1 MHVPKG
7 LPFIPDDLKAPLELV
22 NRKPILPSEQELAAN
37 NRAHSAKLRVA
48 KKVHQPWHDLIETL
62 FLREEAIMLEDKRR
76 DLTMQVIEDKI
87 KTFTRVEKAFYGSI
101 VLSGLVLA
109 IGIIFMQ
116 TKLLQVQSDMAS
128 VNQDISVKKLEIED
142 ARQAV
147 NDLVRNAR
155 LLEIAEKAGLTLN
168 NDNIGV
174 AE

>member
-1 MHVPKG
+1 
-7 LPFIPDDLKAPLELV
+7 
-22 NRKPILPSEQELAAN
+22 
-37 NRAHSAKLRVA
+37 
-48 KKVHQPWHDLIETL
+48 
-62 FLREEAIMLEDKRR
+62 MLEEKRR

-116 TKLLQVQSDMAS
+116 TKLLQVHSDMAS

>member
-1 MHVPKG
+1 
-7 LPFIPDDLKAPLELV
+7 
-22 NRKPILPSEQELAAN
+22 
-37 NRAHSAKLRVA
+37 
-48 KKVHQPWHDLIETL
+48 
-62 FLREEAIMLEDKRR
+62 MLEEKRR

-116 TKLLQVQSDMAS
+116 TKLLQVQSDMAGI
-128 VNQDISVKKLEIED
+128 NQDISVKKLEIED

>member
-1 MHVPKG
+1 
-7 LPFIPDDLKAPLELV
+7 
-22 NRKPILPSEQELAAN
+22 
-37 NRAHSAKLRVA
+37 
-48 KKVHQPWHDLIETL
+48 
-62 FLREEAIMLEDKRR
+62 MLEEKRR

-101 VLSGLVLA
+101 VLSGLILA

>member
-1 MHVPKG
+1 
-7 LPFIPDDLKAPLELV
+7 
-22 NRKPILPSEQELAAN
+22 
-37 NRAHSAKLRVA
+37 
-48 KKVHQPWHDLIETL
+48 
-62 FLREEAIMLEDKRR
+62 MLEDKRR

>member
-1 MHVPKG
+1 
-7 LPFIPDDLKAPLELV
+7 
-22 NRKPILPSEQELAAN
+22 
-37 NRAHSAKLRVA
+37 
-48 KKVHQPWHDLIETL
+48 
-62 FLREEAIMLEDKRR
+62 
-76 DLTMQVIEDKI
+76 MQVIEDKI

-101 VLSGLVLA
+101 VLSGLILA

-116 TKLLQVQSDMAS
+116 TKLLQIQSDMAGI
-128 VNQDISVKKLEIED
+128 NQDISVKKLEIED

>member
-1 MHVPKG
+1 
-7 LPFIPDDLKAPLELV
+7 
-22 NRKPILPSEQELAAN
+22 
-37 NRAHSAKLRVA
+37 
-48 KKVHQPWHDLIETL
+48 
-62 FLREEAIMLEDKRR
+62 MLEDKRR

-116 TKLLQVQSDMAS
+116 TKLLQVQSDMAGI
-128 VNQDISVKKLEIED
+128 NQDISVKLLEIED
-142 ARQAV
+142 AKQAV
-147 NDLVRNAR
+147 NDLARKAR
-155 LLEIAEKAGLTLN
+155 LLEIADKEGLTFN

>member
-1 MHVPKG
+1 
-7 LPFIPDDLKAPLELV
+7 
-22 NRKPILPSEQELAAN
+22 
-37 NRAHSAKLRVA
+37 
-48 KKVHQPWHDLIETL
+48 
-62 FLREEAIMLEDKRR
+62 
-76 DLTMQVIEDKI
+76 
-87 KTFTRVEKAFYGSI
+87 
-101 VLSGLVLA
+101 
-109 IGIIFMQ
+109 
-116 TKLLQVQSDMAS
+116 MAS

>member
-1 MHVPKG
+1 
-7 LPFIPDDLKAPLELV
+7 
-22 NRKPILPSEQELAAN
+22 
-37 NRAHSAKLRVA
+37 
-48 KKVHQPWHDLIETL
+48 
-62 FLREEAIMLEDKRR
+62 MLEEKRR

-87 KTFTRVEKAFYGSI
+87 KTFTRVEKACYGRI

>member
-1 MHVPKG
+1 
-7 LPFIPDDLKAPLELV
+7 
-22 NRKPILPSEQELAAN
+22 
-37 NRAHSAKLRVA
+37 
-48 KKVHQPWHDLIETL
+48 
-62 FLREEAIMLEDKRR
+62 MLEDKRR

-87 KTFTRVEKAFYGSI
+87 KTLTRVEKAFYGSI